1 MKTSCAINFS
11 KLGFMEKLTNPLL
24 EWCGWEDFKRF
35 PWSIIDHDHTLLSPH
50 SGDCR
55 QQSHCF
61 QLLSHPGGVSG
72 RWGRVSA
79 WSSAGW
85 GPHGQPEA
93 GVLPTRLSG
102 HVMSHVSPA
111 GPAALSPVISS
122 KVSLYHPPGEGDFSG
137 EWEEGGKEKHTSFG
151 LLPLFPGTKHH
162 T

>member
-35 PWSIIDHDHTLLSPH
+35 PWSIIDHDHTLLSTH

-61 QLLSHPGGVSG
+61 QLLSRPGGMSG
-72 RWGRVSA
+72 RRGRVSA

-102 HVMSHVSPA
+102 HVMSHVSPD
-111 GPAALSPVISS
+111 GPAALSLVISS
-122 KVSLYHPPGEGDFSG
+122 KVSLYHPPGEGGFFRRMRG
-137 EWEEGGKEKHTSFG
+137 RGKRKTHKFWASSSF
-151 LLPLFPGTKHH
+151 PWN
-162 T
+162 